1 MISAGL
7 TNDKLAFL
15 QEPSVR
21 RVTPEA
27 SQILQLQIAWQELE
41 LTERIVPRIVLDSVT
56 NMRILV
62 IGGGGREHAIV
73 WKLRQSAGVE
83 KIWCAPGN
91 GGIAKD
97 AGCLPLDLGDVSG
110 AADLAAKLGAD
121 LTICGPELP
130 LVRGI
135 ADEFAKRGLAL
146 LGPTKEAARLE
157 GSKVFAKKFME
168 RHGVPTASTYG
179 IYESPID
186 AYTSLCSVDWP
197 LVVKADGLCAGKGVL
212 VTSSPDEASEFIDRL
227 MEKREFGD
235 AGKQVVLEE
244 GLSGKELSYIIL
256 SDGKNFVSL
265 AAARDHKR
273 ALDNDR
279 GPNTGGMGAFST
291 ADLLSPEL
299 EAKILETVVQPTLA
313 GLQTDGLT
321 YRGFLYFGLMI
332 TAEGPKVLEYNCRLG
347 DPETQAILL
356 RADFDFADA
365 CAHAARGDLTP
376 LQAKSSASASVC
388 VVVASEGYPSDP
400 KLGKG
405 INGLDTAAEVPGAV
419 IFHAGTRREGEKYYT
434 TGGRILSVGATGE
447 NLVAACKIA
456 YEAASKIRIDGA
468 HYRRDIGNVKVAG
481 KAAAE
486 SSNG

>member
-1 MISAGL
+1 MTA
-7 TNDKLAFL
+7 
-15 QEPSVR
+15 V
-21 RVTPEA
+21 
-27 SQILQLQIAWQELE
+27 
-41 LTERIVPRIVLDSVT
+41 IVPRIVLDSVT
-56 NMRILV
+56 NMKILV

-73 WKLRQSAGVE
+73 WKLRQSVGIE
-83 KIWCAPGN
+83 KVWCAPGN
-91 GGIAKD
+91 GGIAND
-97 AGCLPLDLGDVSG
+97 AECVPLDVGDVSA
-110 AADLAAKLGAD
+110 AADLAEKLAVD

-146 LGPTKEAARLE
+146 LGPTREAAQLE

-179 IYESPID
+179 IYDSPID

-227 MEKREFGD
+227 MERGEFGD
-235 AGKQVVLEE
+235 AGKQVLMEE
-244 GLSGKELSYIIL
+244 GLAGHELSYIIL

-273 ALDNDR
+273 AFDNDQ
-279 GPNTGGMGAFST
+279 GPNTGGMGAFS
-291 ADLLSPEL
+291 AANLLSPEL
-299 EAKILETVVQPTLA
+299 EMQILETVVQPTLA
-313 GLQTDGLT
+313 GLQKDGLT
-321 YRGFLYFGLMI
+321 YRGFLYFGLML
-332 TAEGPKVLEYNCRLG
+332 TVEGPKVLEYNCRLG

-376 LQAKSSASASVC
+376 LQAKSSAAASVC

-400 KLGKG
+400 KLGKE
-405 INGLDTAAEVPGAV
+405 IEGLDAAKVSGAV
-419 IFHAGTRREGEKYYT
+419 VFHAGTRREGEKYYT

-447 NLVAACKIA
+447 NLAAACKIA
-456 YEAASKIRIDGA
+456 YEAASNIRIDGA
-468 HYRRDIGNVKVAG
+468 HYRKDIGKPVAAG

>member
-1 MISAGL
+1 MKTLLRRRKQAELGISGTGVDTTRGAAVSFL
-7 TNDKLAFL
+7 FL
-15 QEPSVR
+15 QMDNMK
-21 RVTPEA
+21 
-27 SQILQLQIAWQELE
+27 ILI
-41 LTERIVPRIVLDSVT
+41 
-56 NMRILV
+56 

-83 KIWCAPGN
+83 RIWCAPGN

-97 AGCLPLDLGDVSG
+97 AECMPLDLANVTE
-110 AADLAAKLGAD
+110 AAGLAAKLGAD

-135 ADEFAKRGLAL
+135 ADEFASRNLAL
-146 LGPTKEAARLE
+146 LGPTKAAAQLE

-168 RHGVPTASTYG
+168 RNGIPTASTYG
-179 IYESPID
+179 IYDSPID

-227 MEKREFGD
+227 MERREFGD
-235 AGKQVVLEE
+235 AGRQVLLEE
-244 GLSGKELSYIIL
+244 GLAGRELSYIIL

-273 ALDNDR
+273 AFDNDK
-279 GPNTGGMGAFST
+279 GPNTGGMGAFSA
-291 ADLLSPEL
+291 ADLLPPEL
-299 EAKILETVVQPTLA
+299 EMKILETVVQPTLA
-313 GLQTDGLT
+313 GLQKDGLT
-321 YRGFLYFGLMI
+321 YRGFLYFGLML
-332 TAEGPKVLEYNCRLG
+332 TPDGPKVLEYNCRLG

-365 CAHAARGDLTP
+365 CAHAARGDLSP
-376 LQAKSSASASVC
+376 LQATSSSSASVC
-388 VVVASEGYPSDP
+388 VVVASEGYPNDP
-400 KLGKG
+400 KLGRE
-405 INGLDTAAEVPGAV
+405 IEGLDAAAKVPGAV
-419 IFHAGTRREGEKYYT
+419 IFHAGTRREGKKYYT
-434 TGGRILSVGATGE
+434 TGGRILGVGATGD
-447 NLVAACKIA
+447 NLAAACKIA

-468 HYRRDIGNVKVAG
+468 HYRKDIGNSKVAG